1 MSVIPRSLSVASW
14 LRGEQQARRGQTLIL
29 ALAIL
34 FLLTILGSIFVTTL
48 LRNLSRVT
56 RQSKTDESLT
66 LAMAG
71 IQFAAN
77 QFRTSVEG
85 ADWRP
90 TPSEPLWRVPNVAAP
105 PPQRQLDPDVD
116 WLSDNGTYQRP
127 YVRFGTGRGRF
138 LLRVTYLPNWEAQS
152 ATSTGLDQFQAN
164 SEMIHIESIGRSG
177 EFDPND
183 PSFLRDPTA
192 TRGTG
197 DSTSFRKVEAFVP
210 IGLIDQLWW
219 ITNHTNEPGPAKW
232 GVPTVQNH
240 GYDPR
245 YASNPAV
252 TPQFNQQLME
262 YPAMFQGSIRSNTD
276 LEFYGRNV
284 IRFYPA
290 RGEGLFVKGEIR
302 LAPRGALPNP
312 GSIQLQID
320 AMDDDGNNRAPTLVG
335 TTPVLDGDANL
346 DDDPANDSRLAS
358 VAQSESS
365 AATFDP
371 VTILTQARN
380 FLWGVLDDQH
390 RRQDPTTGPGSPKM
404 RSIRHI
410 SAPLL
415 NQEDFAKGINRW
427 RELTRDSG
435 AVVQLASGRYVNTGA
450 YGMTDR
456 VTAVRTDDPAAT
468 PVPALPA
475 TERAKGLYI
484 DNFDDVQYP
493 KNRPRV
499 KDEWLQRL
507 ASPSWAGDRYTPTID
522 KTVDHPDRKTPSPV
536 VDLLLTAE
544 ADASGTLRP
553 VIKET
558 RFDPD
563 VRQVNEPQGNSSD
576 PRLAYNLI
584 NTAGTW
590 NLVPVGQS
598 RTYDYPEN
606 GVVFAEGSIR
616 VRGVSGVPGIAP
628 EPLTIVSGG
637 TIYIEGNLLQLRDTT
652 PEASASGW
660 QVSLLAQDNVV
671 LNPTAFTRITNPNGS
686 VLPPAGDPDDPT
698 VDGFYRIQP
707 GSELDFASTTAD
719 TLPGSR
725 WLLHMKHAGG
735 DRTDPTAETRV
746 TLNLP
751 SLPGA
756 SWPLPTDQ
764 YDFGGNVPPPPT
776 PAYSGLNQ
784 LFYLFH
790 EISPGTSPIGW
801 GESSWRYPDREQK
814 TFFIPGLGG
823 RSRAGLDNTFRIQ
836 NNLTTVA
843 NDKDYLLG
851 KVAVLPETG
860 PLPIRIEA
868 VMYAFTG
875 SWFVIPPPFFNDHLD
890 AAKQGDPYDTRAF
903 FAANSLVREDPSTYP
918 INTDHYPFY
927 REPLNVDIQVVG
939 AITENM
945 PAEPAERALWTS
957 HLWLSDPNYDP
968 SAFPAASP
976 PPFRPNLRYQYDGDL
991 RRMVRVR
998 NTRTGQEVVAWAAP
1012 VTGRKPAAMATV
1024 QAVVNQ
1030 WLATED
1036 AYAVTLPLTP
1046 RLPAG
1051 AVFYEGN
1058 PL

>member
-1 MSVIPRSLSVASW
+1 
-14 LRGEQQARRGQTLIL
+14 LIL

-48 LRNLSRVT
+48 LRNLSRVA

-77 QFRTSVEG
+77 QFKTSEDG

-90 TPSEPLWRVPNVAAP
+90 VPTEPLWRTPSLAAP
-105 PPQRQLDPDVD
+105 PAQRQLDPDVE

-138 LLRVTYLPNWEAQS
+138 LLRVTYLPSWEAQAAAS
-152 ATSTGLDQFQAN
+152 TSLDLFQPN

-183 PSFLRDPTA
+183 PSFLRDPTS
-192 TRGTG
+192 TRGTA
-197 DSTSFRKVEAFVP
+197 DNASFRKVEAFVP

-232 GVPTVQNH
+232 GVPMVENN

-252 TPQFNQQLME
+252 TPQFNQREME

-290 RGEGLFVKGEIR
+290 RGEGVFVKGEIR

-335 TTPVLDGDANL
+335 TTPVLDGDANTN
-346 DDDPANDSRLAS
+346 DDPADDSRLAS
-358 VAQSESS
+358 LAQSEST
-365 AATFDP
+365 AVTFDP
-371 VTILTQARN
+371 ILMITQARN
-380 FLWGVLDDQH
+380 PLWAIMDDLH
-390 RRQDPTTGPGSPKM
+390 RKVDPTTGAGSPKM
-404 RSIRHI
+404 RSIRDI
-410 SAPLL
+410 SAPQLT
-415 NQEDFAKGINRW
+415 QEAFARGISRW
-427 RELTRDSG
+427 LALTRDSG
-435 AVVQLASGRYVNTGA
+435 RVIQLASGRYINTGLVGA
-450 YGMTDR
+450 TDR
-456 VTAVRTDDPAAT
+456 VPAVRTDDPAS
-468 PVPALPA
+468 PVVPAVAA
-475 TERAKGLYI
+475 TDRADGLYI
-484 DNFDDVQYP
+484 DNPDDIQYP

-507 ASPSWAGDRYTPTID
+507 LTVGWAGDTYTPTID
-522 KTVDHPDRKTPSPV
+522 KTTDHPDRKTPSPI
-536 VDLLLTAE
+536 VDILITNE
-544 ADASGTLRP
+544 MDANGFLRP
-553 VIKET
+553 VLKIT
-558 RFDPD
+558 RYDPD
-563 VRQVNEPQGNSSD
+563 VRQMNEPQGNSSD
-576 PRLAYNLI
+576 PRLAYNLV

-590 NLVPVGQS
+590 NLTPVGQS

-616 VRGVSGVPGIAP
+616 VRGVSGIPYDVNNPNSNP
-628 EPLTIVSGG
+628 QPLTIVSAG
-637 TIYIEGNLLQLRDTT
+637 TIYLEGNLLQYRSGGPSET
-652 PEASASGW
+652 SASGW

-671 LNPTAFTRITNPNGS
+671 LNPSAFTRVTGTNGS
-686 VLPPAGDPDDPT
+686 VLPPSGDPDDPT
-698 VDGFYRIQP
+698 VDGSYRIQA
-707 GSELDFASTTAD
+707 GSELDFKSTTAD
-719 TLPGSR
+719 TLPADR
-725 WLLHMKHAGG
+725 WLLHLKHGGG
-735 DRTDPTAETRV
+735 DRTDPTGETRV

-751 SLPGA
+751 SLVGP
-756 SWPLPTDQ
+756 WPQAGDV
-764 YDFGGNVPPPPT
+764 YNFGSNVPPPPT
-776 PAYSGLNQ
+776 PVYTGAGQ
-784 LFYLFH
+784 PFYLFH
-790 EISPGTSPIGW
+790 EISPGSPLGW
-801 GESSWRYPDREQK
+801 GESSWRTPDREQK
-814 TFFIPGLGG
+814 TFFLPGLGG
-823 RSRAGLDNTFRIQ
+823 RFQAGYDNTFRIQ
-836 NNLTTVA
+836 NNLDTAA
-843 NDKDYLLG
+843 NDKDYLFS
-851 KVAVLPETG
+851 KAAVLPESG

-890 AAKQGDPYDTRAF
+890 ATKQGDPYDTRAF
-903 FAANSLVREDPSTYP
+903 FAANSLVREDPATYP

-945 PAEPAERALWTS
+945 PADPSERALWTS
-957 HLWLSDPNYDP
+957 HLWLADPAYDP
-968 SAFPAASP
+968 SVFPPPAAGTL
-976 PPFRPNLRYQYDGDL
+976 PPFRPNLRYRYDGDL

-1012 VTGRKPAAMATV
+1012 GSTRVPPGPVGGGTRMYTV
-1024 QAVVNQ
+1024 GEAV
-1030 WLATED
+1030 LAVLGTD
-1036 AYAVTLPLTP
+1036 GYAVTLPLAP
-1046 RLPAG
+1046 RLPASS
-1051 AVFYEGN
+1051 VFYEGN